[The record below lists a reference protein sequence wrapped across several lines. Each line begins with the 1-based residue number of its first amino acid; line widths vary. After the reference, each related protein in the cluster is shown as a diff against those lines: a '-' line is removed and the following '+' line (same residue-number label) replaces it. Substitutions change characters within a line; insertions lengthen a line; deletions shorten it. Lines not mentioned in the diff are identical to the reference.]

1 MKTKKI
7 NGELW
12 TSFLKIYS
20 SSGAEGKLNKKIM
33 LAAIFAVLMI
43 DAAAICWL
51 AIKNQ
56 TQDTELLEEMMQML
70 LLLILSSGAV
80 GFGVISKSSDKESD
94 EENLAET
101 EKETK
106 EGEK

>member
-1 MKTKKI
+1 MKTKKV
-7 NGELW
+7 NKELL

-20 SSGAEGKLNKKIM
+20 SSGSEGKLNKKIM
-33 LAAIFAVLMI
+33 LAAIFGVLMI

-56 TQDTELLEEMMQML
+56 TQDMELLEEMLQML

-80 GFGVISKSSDKESD
+80 GFGVISKSSDKETD
-94 EENLAET
+94 EENVVKT
-101 EKETK
+101 EDKIK
-106 EGEK
+106 KGEK